1 VEGAEV
7 VNGVINRP
15 AEGAI
20 KWLPTGMSS
29 GWPDLIS
36 LREFISL
43 PATFKRV
50 FAVR

>member
-15 AEGAI
+15 VEGAM
-20 KWLPTGMSS
+20 KSSPRGMSS

-43 PATFKRV
+43 PATFKRA